1 MNTEMMKSQGAEVA
15 NLSES
20 GLTAVMETVDATK
33 ESEAIDGHE
42 NVEVILPYEKKGEY
56 YIDSLGSIKPKPIYS
71 FFKRMFDIVLSALAL
86 IVLAIPMLII
96 AIAVKRSSPGPVVYR
111 QERLGL
117 NGKKFYILKFR
128 TMYVDAEKNGA
139 QWSEGD
145 NDPRITPVGAVLRK
159 FRGDELPQF
168 WLCLKGTMSLVGP
181 RPERECFYAEFETY
195 IHGFHERLKVKP
207 GITGLAQINGGYD
220 LKPEEKINWDIEYI
234 NKRSLWMDLKILFG
248 TVKEV
253 LTGDGAK

>member
-1 MNTEMMKSQGAEVA
+1 MLDTQTLEMTEISDAVLVTSVQEQD
-15 NLSES
+15 SE
-20 GLTAVMETVDATK
+20 T
-33 ESEAIDGHE
+33 ESERRYGSTG
-42 NVEVILPYEKKGEY
+42 VILPCEKKGEY
-56 YIDSLGSIKPKPIYS
+56 YINSVEIKKKPVYM
-71 FFKRMFDIVLSALAL
+71 FFKRLFDILFSAIAL
-86 IVLAIPMLII
+86 IVLAIPMLFI
-96 AIAVKRSSPGPVVYR
+96 AIAVKISSPGPVIYR

-117 NGKKFYILKFR
+117 NGKKFNILKFR
-128 TMYVDAEKNGA
+128 TMYIDAEKNGA
-139 QWSEGD
+139 QWSEGS
-145 NDPRITPVGAVLRK
+145 NDPRITSVGAVLRK
-159 FRGDELPQF
+159 FRGDELLQF

-220 LKPEEKINWDIEYI
+220 LKPEQKIKWDVEYI
-234 NKRSLWMDLKILFG
+234 MHRSLWLDIKILFG